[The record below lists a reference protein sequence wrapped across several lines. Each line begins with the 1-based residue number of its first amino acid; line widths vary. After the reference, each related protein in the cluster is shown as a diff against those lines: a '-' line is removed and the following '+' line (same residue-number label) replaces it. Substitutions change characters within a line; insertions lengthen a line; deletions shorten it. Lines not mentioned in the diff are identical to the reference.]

1 MDFQQFK
8 SFSERWTDLTD
19 QQNEY
24 VVKIKTAIQIFVEK
38 ENEIAINRGIYD
50 CSVSLKA
57 ILNEI
62 SVNKTGDIPHIMVAL
77 GYSLDTS
84 PDSPEQLGLIIRQCV
99 DDLVRE
105 QSLLYVYDKQRVRS
119 RIAELVRYFSYLK
132 QRMDEDYSQS
142 PGLTHMVKLHIRSR
156 KTPKRNIKLRQALI
170 DVASV
175 KNQVI
180 IDESLRPI
188 ITDNAAYEKAFTD
201 LRQMLTF
208 YFQKNHAEIYLSS
221 FQTEGFRQLFRSAIS
236 RDFKSTQKSF
246 IIQSSTGSGKTETFL
261 VPILLYTL
269 MTIQKKGTK
278 ALLIYPRIDL
288 CNDQLQR
295 LVRLVYEYN
304 NLVDSSHRIKIGID
318 HSGTKSITIPCPCT
332 GCNGHI
338 SFGDDNPNHLCDCDP
353 SHNLSFIL
361 QNRQAADI
369 IITTPD
375 SLHRR
380 LMDKYGKR
388 GIWDNKRIWPKFIV
402 FDEAHIYTNQNGMH
416 VANIIRRLRH
426 KIKAKSSTE
435 PIFIASSATIG
446 SPTKFARQLFSTD
459 EVSIIRPDDTDLE
472 EKGREYVVF
481 IKATYPRRITI
492 RVPDTRQ
499 RGGRPRNR
507 TQVPDADIHS
517 LETERVTI
525 ATNLSAMIQIAF
537 CFYHAILKANG
548 KDRIIG
554 FVDSIDVIKRLGDK
568 LCDAEGNR
576 QLYRLRTPDHKL
588 GTSHNPQCPHVPCCN
603 LPPNPYTNRCQPYLD
618 GECWWVMGQEDSN
631 PMNIN
636 MHKSGMT
643 CDCRNARVQTDDW
656 DMMITTSA
664 LEVGFDHPSVIGTF
678 QYMAPMNI
686 PGFVQRIGRG
696 GRSPSDMPVSVVVLG
711 TRPLDN
717 FYFHHTI
724 LLTNPGTDKLEIPLD
739 PDNRYVMSM
748 HVVSFIYDYISTI
761 STTEEDVQTN
771 YYELDLK
778 QTLSIMKD
786 NRENLLD
793 QISRTFEISLYDA
806 GEIVDSFA
814 DYLNLWLEKV
824 DLDGDNSPLI
834 EKVRYVKNT
843 KTVDQIQTDI
853 LQTIVRMGGSL

>member
-1 MDFQQFK
+1 MDFEQFK
-8 SFSERWTDLTD
+8 TFSKLWVELTD

-24 VVKIKTAIQIFVEK
+24 IEKIKTSIQIFVEK
-38 ENEIAINRGIYD
+38 ENESAINRGIYD
-50 CSVSLKA
+50 CTVSLQS
-57 ILNEI
+57 ILREI
-62 SVNKTGDIPHIMVAL
+62 SENKSGEIPHILVAL
-77 GYSLDTS
+77 GYSLD
-84 PDSPEQLGLIIRQCV
+84 DSPFSSEKTSLIIRQCV
-99 DDLVRE
+99 DDLVHE
-105 QSLLYVYDKQRVRS
+105 QNLLYVYDKQRVRS
-119 RIAELVRYFSYLK
+119 RISELVRYFSYLK

-142 PGLTHMVKLHIRSR
+142 PGLAQMVKLHIRSR
-156 KTPKRNIKLRQALI
+156 KTPKRNIKLRLALI
-170 DVASV
+170 EVGSV
-175 KNQVI
+175 INQVKI
-180 IDESLRPI
+180 EEALQPI
-188 ITDNAAYEKAFTD
+188 IASNLVYEKAFAD
-201 LRQMLTF
+201 LRQMLQF
-208 YFQKNHAEIYLSS
+208 YFQKDPAEIYLSS
-221 FQTEGFRQLFRSAIS
+221 FQTKGFKELFRSAIS

-261 VPILLYTL
+261 LPILLYTL
-269 MTIQKKGTK
+269 LTIQKKGTK

-304 NLVDSSHRIKIGID
+304 ISADNSHRIKIGID
-318 HSGTKSITIPCPCT
+318 HSGTKSIMIPCPHT

-338 SFGDDNPNHLCDCDP
+338 AFSDDNPDHLCDCDP
-353 SHNLSFIL
+353 SHSLSFIL

-416 VANIIRRLRH
+416 VSNIIRRLRH

-446 SPTKFARQLFSTD
+446 SPTKFAQKLFSTED
-459 EVSIIRPDDTDLE
+459 VSVIRPDDGDLE
-472 EKGREYVVF
+472 EMGREYVVF

-492 RVPDTRQ
+492 RAQNTWQ
-499 RGGRPRNR
+499 RGGNRNKV
-507 TQVPDADIHS
+507 QGPGANIPPQQIP
-517 LETERVTI
+517 RVTI

-537 CFYHAILKANG
+537 CFYHAMLKVNG

-568 LCDAEGNR
+568 LCDAEGTR
-576 QLYRLRTPDHKL
+576 QLFRMRIPDQKL
-588 GTSHNPQCPHVPCCN
+588 GTSNNSQCPHVPCGT
-603 LPPNPYTNRCQPYLD
+603 LPPNPYTNPCQTYLD
-618 GECWWVMGQEDSN
+618 GECWWVMEQGDCR

-636 MHKSGMT
+636 MHKSGLT
-643 CDCRNARVQTDDW
+643 CDCRNARVQTDAW
-656 DMMITTSA
+656 DLMITTSA

-711 TRPLDN
+711 SRPLDN

-739 PDNRYVMSM
+739 PDNRYIMSM
-748 HVVSFIYDYISTI
+748 HIVSFIYDYISTFA
-761 STTEEDVQTN
+761 TTEEEVKKN
-771 YYELDLK
+771 YYDLDIQ
-778 QTLSIMKD
+778 QTISLIDDRRSH
-786 NRENLLD
+786 LLD
-793 QISRTFEISLYDA
+793 QISRTFEISPQDA
-806 GEIVDSFA
+806 REIVDSFT
-814 DYLNLWLEKV
+814 DYLKLWLEKV
-824 DLDGDNSPLI
+824 DLDGDNAPLI
-834 EKVRYVKNT
+834 EKIRFVKDK

>member
-1 MDFQQFK
+1 MNFQQFK
-8 SFSERWTDLTD
+8 TFSERWTELTD

-24 VVKIKTAIQIFVEK
+24 IVKTKTAIQIFVEK
-38 ENEIAINRGIYD
+38 ENESAINRGIYD
-50 CSVSLKA
+50 CSVSLQI

-62 SVNKTGDIPHIMVAL
+62 SGNKTGEIPHIMVAL
-77 GYSLDTS
+77 EYSLDAS
-84 PDSPEQLGLIIRQCV
+84 PDSSEKIGLIVRQCV
-99 DDLVRE
+99 DDLVNE

-119 RIAELVRYFSYLK
+119 RIAELVRYFSFLK

-180 IDESLRPI
+180 IEDFLRPI
-188 ITDNAAYEKAFTD
+188 ITDDALYEKAFSN
-201 LRQMLTF
+201 LRQMLQF
-208 YFQKNHAEIYLSS
+208 YFQKNPADIYLSS
-221 FQTEGFRQLFRSAIS
+221 FQTEGFRQIFRSSIS

-261 VPILLYTL
+261 LPILLYTL
-269 MTIQKKGTK
+269 MSIQKKGTK

-295 LVRLVYEYN
+295 LVRLVYEIN
-304 NLVDSSHRIKIGID
+304 NHADSSHRINIGID
-318 HSGTKSITIPCPCT
+318 HSGTKLITLPCPHT

-338 SFGDDNPNHLCDCDP
+338 SFGEDNPNHLCDCDP
-353 SHNLSFIL
+353 SHRLNFIL
-361 QNRQAADI
+361 QKRESADI

-388 GIWDNKRIWPKFIV
+388 GIWDNKRILPKFIV
-402 FDEAHIYTNQNGMH
+402 FDEAHIYTNQSGMH

-446 SPTKFARQLFSTD
+446 SPTKFARRLFSTD
-459 EVSIIRPDDTDLE
+459 EVLVIRPDNADLE

-492 RVPDTRQ
+492 RAPDTWR
-499 RGGRPRNR
+499 RGGTRKK

-517 LETERVTI
+517 RETERVTI

-537 CFYHAILKANG
+537 CFYHAMLKVDG

-576 QLYRLRTPDHKL
+576 QLYRLRIPDQKL
-588 GTSHNPQCPHVPCCN
+588 GTSHNPQCPHIPCNN
-603 LPPNPYTNRCQPYLD
+603 LPPNPYTNRCQTYLD
-618 GECWWVMGQEDSN
+618 GECWWVMEQGDSN

-636 MHKSGMT
+636 MHKSGLT

-748 HVVSFIYDYISTI
+748 HIVSFIYDYISTI
-761 STTEEDVQTN
+761 TTTEEDVKKN
-771 YYELDLK
+771 YYDLDIR
-778 QTLSIMKD
+778 QTLSVLND
-786 NRENLLD
+786 NRANLLD
-793 QISRTFEISLYDA
+793 QISRVFQIPLSDA
-806 GEIVDSFA
+806 SEIVDSFA
-814 DYLNLWLEKV
+814 DYLNSWLEKV
-824 DLDGDNSPLI
+824 DYDGDNSPLI
-834 EKVRYVKNT
+834 EKVRFVKDR
-843 KTVDQIQTDI
+843 KTIDQIQTDI